1 MLRLPPPIW
10 TMIFLGLT
18 AAASWLAGLPA
29 ISWPPHHA
37 AIGMAIFFAGGVLPV
52 WAFMLFLRA
61 GTEIDP
67 TSEANRALI
76 TTGPYRLTRNP
87 MYLGL
92 VIIALGMALWAGWAP
107 MLAAPILVFL
117 TATFVHIPFEE
128 AKMRGQF
135 GGAYEAYAARVRRWV

>member
-18 AAASWLAGLPA
+18 AAVSWLAGLPP
-29 ISWPPHHA
+29 IPWPPHHVP
-37 AIGMAIFFAGGVLPV
+37 IGIAIFFAGGVPPI
-52 WAFMLFLRA
+52 WAYVIFQVA

-67 TSEANRALI
+67 TAETSRALV

-92 VIIALGMALWAGWAP
+92 VIIALGMAIWTGWPP
-107 MLAAPILVFL
+107 MLAAPVLVFL
-117 TATFVHIPFEE
+117 TANFVHIPFEE
-128 AKMRGQF
+128 AKMRRQF
-135 GGAYEAYAARVRRWV
+135 GAAYDAYAGRVRRWV